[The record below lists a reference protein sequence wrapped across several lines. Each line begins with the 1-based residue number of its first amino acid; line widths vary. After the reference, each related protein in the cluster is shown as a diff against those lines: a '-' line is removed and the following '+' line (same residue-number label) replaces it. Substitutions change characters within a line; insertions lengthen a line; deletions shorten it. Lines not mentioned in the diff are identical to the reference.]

1 MTHIFILVDPDTITM
16 KKSDLT
22 PNKVMEQIYEGELRL
37 PEELETPRCFNLDDY
52 VFVIGRKPMPDIS
65 DIQEKILEKLALGA
79 KMTQIAKVMGY
90 SYENIRYHVDELKKK
105 FNVETWQEL
114 AVVYRRN
121 NPHLF

>member
-16 KKSDLT
+16 KKSDLR
-22 PNKVMEQIYEGELRL
+22 PKEVMKQIYEGEFRL
-37 PEELETPRCFNLDDY
+37 PEEMESPRCLNLDDY
-52 VFVIGRKPMPDIS
+52 VFVVGRKPMLNIS
-65 DIQEKILEKLALGA
+65 DIQEEILEKLALGA
-79 KMTQIAKVMGY
+79 NMTQIAKSMGY

-105 FNVETWQEL
+105 FNVETRQEL